1 MPTLV
6 QDKKTK
12 LWKVRDRRGGRD
24 VVESLGTRDR
34 GLAEERYGKWLA
46 ANGGDRW
53 KEVQHTYDEAVRKM
67 GAEHLPLLRPNS
79 VRAYARHALTL
90 TPHFQ
95 GRLLSDISRAD
106 LSAYEHARRQDGV
119 KPSTII
125 AELHVLSAVFGCAI
139 EAEWV
144 EHNPVRPYL
153 QARKKK
159 GLARS
164 DPKTRYLSLEEEK
177 RLLEVARGL
186 DEALYPG
193 RDMILAALILAIDT
207 GLRSSELLGLPWADV
222 DLINKEITVKA
233 DRAKSGHERRVP
245 ILPRSEKVLRGLRRH
260 YASPYVL
267 HRRNG
272 SRYDN
277 LKQQM
282 RRLIELAQIE
292 HASWH
297 DLRRTCGC
305 RLLQVHKLPMHAVSA
320 WLGHSSTTITETTYA
335 FLRVD
340 DLHAAVGTVRG
351 LETVKQT
358 LETEETFNKFRAL
371 PNG

>member
-6 QDKKTK
+6 KDANTG
-12 LWKVRDRRGGRD
+12 LYKVRDRRGGRD

-34 GLAEERYGKWLA
+34 GVAEGRYRTWLGE
-46 ANGGDRW
+46 NGGDKWR
-53 KEVQHTYDEAVRKM
+53 EIQHTYDEAVRKM

-79 VRAYARHALTL
+79 VKAYARHCLTL

-95 GRLLSDISRAD
+95 GRLLSDISRSD
-106 LSAYEHARRQDGV
+106 LNAYEHARRQDGV

-125 AELHVLSAVFGCAI
+125 AELHVLSAIFGVAI

-144 EHNPVRPYL
+144 ENNPVRPYL

-159 GLARS
+159 GLTRS
-164 DPKTRYLSLEEEK
+164 DPKTRYLSADEEK
-177 RLLEVARGL
+177 RLLEAARRL
-186 DEALYPG
+186 DEALYPS

-207 GLRSSELLGLPWADV
+207 GLRSSELLGLPWSDV
-222 DLINKEITVKA
+222 DLINKEIIVKA

-245 ILPRSEKVLRGLRRH
+245 ILPRAEKVLRGLRRH

-267 HRRNG
+267 HKRNG
-272 SRYDN
+272 SRFSN
-277 LKQQM
+277 LKPQM
-282 RRLIELAQIE
+282 RRLVTLSGIEMAT
-292 HASWH
+292 WH

-320 WLGHSSTTITETTYA
+320 WLGHSSTVITETTYA

-351 LETVKQT
+351 VETVNQI
-358 LETEETFNKFRAL
+358 LENEETINKIRVL
-371 PNG
+371 PSH